1 MPKMNIEAPVSVGD
15 KVYYFSVFNQKAY
28 VLSAPVAEVETVTN
42 KMGTK
47 CLVRL
52 THGNQFLL
60 EDFGIRAFENEEFA
74 VNALKSAIVEVNEAN
89 KKIGKSQNLLEYGG
103 IIQ

>member
-1 MPKMNIEAPVSVGD
+1 MSKMNIEAPVSVGD

-47 CLVRL
+47 CFIRL
-52 THGNQFLL
+52 NHGNQFLFD
-60 EDFGIRAFENEEFA
+60 DFGVRVFEDEETA
-74 VNALKSAIVEVNEAN
+74 ITTVKKVIVEINEAN
-89 KKIGKSQNLLEYGG
+89 KKIGKNQEMLEYGG
-103 IIQ
+103 VV

>member
-28 VLSAPVAEVETVTN
+28 VLSAPVAEIETVTN

-60 EDFGIRAFENEEFA
+60 EDFGVRFFEDEETAISA
-74 VNALKSAIVEVNEAN
+74 VKKVIIEVNEAN
-89 KKIGKSQNLLEYGG
+89 KKIGKSQNLLKYGG
-103 IIQ
+103 VV